1 MGSGPFAADL
11 AEAFRRDA
19 DMEGDE
25 FLEDLQD
32 DVRMRSEELPA
43 RLFGRQAQAD
53 HQSLTG
59 AHEVVLRQPPEP
71 SLLPS

>member
-43 RLFGRQAQAD
+43 RLFGRQAQVV
-53 HQSLTG
+53 HQSLAG
-59 AHEVVLRQPPEP
+59 AHKVVLRQPPEP